1 MQVTARPARRSCT
14 SHTHLVHVCRDIS
27 LPGFAHLH
35 LLLARSDRLDSE
47 AIVEFVRALCAVAQ
61 EELRPVASPRVYSL
75 TKIIEISHFN
85 MSRIRRAPVPNR
97 SALRSCAMACL
108 MSLCLLPEAKIL

>member
-1 MQVTARPARRSCT
+1 MYAGDCLDSGQLMHCT
-14 SHTHLVHVCRDIS
+14 HALVRVCMGIS
-27 LPGFAHLH
+27 LLGIAQLR

-85 MSRIRRAPVPNR
+85 MSRIRRAPMLKR
-97 SALRSCAMACL
+97 SALLFLCMAFH
-108 MSLCLLPEAKIL
+108 MSL

>member
-1 MQVTARPARRSCT
+1 MLYVHMPMRSLQAQKLLMHIQALCWLRAQRP
-14 SHTHLVHVCRDIS
+14 
-27 LPGFAHLH
+27 
-35 LLLARSDRLDSE
+35 LDSE

-85 MSRIRRAPVPNR
+85 MSRIRRAPVLSH
-97 SALRSCAMACL
+97 SAPLCSCAWRAL
-108 MSLCLLPEAKIL
+108 

>member
-1 MQVTARPARRSCT
+1 MCAYAYCASAGTPVLGPYSTR
-14 SHTHLVHVCRDIS
+14 
-27 LPGFAHLH
+27 

-85 MSRIRRAPVPNR
+85 MSRIRRAPVLQP
-97 SALRSCAMACL
+97 SALCL
-108 MSLCLLPEAKIL
+108 VVHGMLYRGTVGVV